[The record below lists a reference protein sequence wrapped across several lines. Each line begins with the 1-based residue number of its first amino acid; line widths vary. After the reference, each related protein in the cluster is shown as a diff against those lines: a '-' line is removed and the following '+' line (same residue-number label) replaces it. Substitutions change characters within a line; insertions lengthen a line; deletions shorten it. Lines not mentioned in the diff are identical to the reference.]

1 MPTKRK
7 KDLPESKRIYRYWVE
22 LRDLRDGSTRDLP
35 LGAVTW
41 IHLPRRK
48 GDRQEPDQQ
57 VLRLQDN
64 SLVLEGKDIEDIAAQ
79 LRQRYP
85 DETHERFLHRERD
98 YESEKR
104 KAEALEGLM
113 ELLAKA
119 VVDDLVREQRS
130 ESGEPDAERGGAA

>member
-22 LRDLRDGSTRDLP
+22 LRDLQDGSIRDLP
-35 LGAVTW
+35 LTAVKR
-41 IHLPRRK
+41 IHLPRKK

-57 VLRLQDN
+57 VLRLQDD
-64 SLVLEGKDIEDIAAQ
+64 SGVLEGRDIDDIAAQ

-98 YESEKR
+98 HESEQR
-104 KAEALEGLM
+104 NAEALDGLI

-119 VVDDLVREQRS
+119 AVDELPREQ
-130 ESGEPDAERGGAA
+130 EGEAGRP